1 MKPLTHSQRCCP
13 TAEPTINDQTLCPI
27 AEATKPFPNHCPI
40 VETTG
45 APTAAEPLGTWHSSP
60 AKPPVPPFWCVA
72 VSAARCLP
80 HVALPIACRNALHC
94 ELCPDVARRAPSCT
108 AYCQGVL
115 ILVWHAASHR
125 SALHAVAPPHPVT
138 SGTSRVAW
146 CVCTVLRVLAQA
158 ARFAA
163 QRCACC
169 MPCPALPCA
178 VPCHALVPPYRL
190 PPLREAPVTPEECA
204 RVIIAQTGHVAS
216 AQSWERRR
224 QREVPESQDRAAGT
238 LESPE
243 DRQRGG
249 WKLPGVFSPSQ
260 AAGRC
265 RQGCKPR
272 FYPGQALLGGS
283 GPSAPS

>member
-125 SALHAVAPPHPVT
+125 SALHAVAPPPPRHEWHLTCRLVCLHGVACPR
-138 SGTSRVAW
+138 SSRAL
-146 CVCTVLRVLAQA
+146 CS
-158 ARFAA
+158 
-163 QRCACC
+163 
-169 MPCPALPCA
+169 PALCLLYAVSCIAVCCA
-178 VPCHALVPPYRL
+178 VPCTRPPL
-190 PPLREAPVTPEECA
+190 PPAAAPGSSCDPRGMCPGNYSPDGARGLGPELGEAQAEGGP
-204 RVIIAQTGHVAS
+204 RV
-216 AQSWERRR
+216 
-224 QREVPESQDRAAGT
+224 
-238 LESPE
+238 
-243 DRQRGG
+243 
-249 WKLPGVFSPSQ
+249 
-260 AAGRC
+260 
-265 RQGCKPR
+265 
-272 FYPGQALLGGS
+272 PGQGS
-283 GPSAPS
+283 RDTRVP